1 MDLTVSRPIKILALV
16 GVVAAVAGVAML
28 MLKPKPTATAPVV
41 ITKAPATAATIP
53 AAPRRTAATAAQ
65 AKAAA
70 PTHRAP
76 IHKVV
81 PAAKLP
87 IVGKNGLPTTIDQAL
102 ESHRIVVVAVFD
114 AQSATDAI
122 SFKEAKVGAAD
133 AGVGFVGINLLDSPL
148 AAALTSALPG
158 GGLLPAPGVLIY
170 RRPGILVERLD
181 GFTDKDVVAQAAAA
195 SVTAPPLT
203 GA

>member
-16 GVVAAVAGVAML
+16 AVVAAVAGIAML

-41 ITKAPATAATIP
+41 ITKTPTTTTPAAARHSATTAAK
-53 AAPRRTAATAAQ
+53 

-76 IHKVV
+76 VHKVV
-81 PAAKLP
+81 HAAKLP
-87 IVGKNGLPTTIDQAL
+87 VVGKNGLPTAIDQAL
-102 ESHRIVVVAVFD
+102 ESHRIVVVSVFD
-114 AQSATDAI
+114 SQSATDAI
-122 SFKEAKVGAAD
+122 SYAEAKSGAAD
-133 AGVGFVGINLLDSPL
+133 ARVGFVGINLLDNPL

-170 RRPGILVERLD
+170 RRPGVLVERLD
-181 GFTDKDVVAQAAAA
+181 GFTDRDVVAQAAAA

-203 GA
+203 GSGA

>member
-16 GVVAAVAGVAML
+16 AVVAAVAGIAML

-41 ITKAPATAATIP
+41 ITKTPTTTTP
-53 AAPRRTAATAAQ
+53 AAPRHSATTAAK

-76 IHKVV
+76 VHKVV
-81 PAAKLP
+81 HAAKLP
-87 IVGKNGLPTTIDQAL
+87 VVGKNGLPTAIDQAL
-102 ESHRIVVVAVFD
+102 ESHRIVVVSVFD
-114 AQSATDAI
+114 SQSATDAI
-122 SFKEAKVGAAD
+122 SYAEAKSGAAD
-133 AGVGFVGINLLDSPL
+133 ARVGFVGINLLDNPL

-170 RRPGILVERLD
+170 RRPGVLVERLD
-181 GFTDKDVVAQAAAA
+181 GFTDRDVVAQAAAA

-203 GA
+203 GSGA